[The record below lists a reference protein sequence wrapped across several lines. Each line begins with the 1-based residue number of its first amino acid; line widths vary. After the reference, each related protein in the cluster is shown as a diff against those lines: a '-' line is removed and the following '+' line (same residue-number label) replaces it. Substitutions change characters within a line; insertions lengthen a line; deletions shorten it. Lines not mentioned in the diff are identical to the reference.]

1 MAVRSFNYEEAKN
14 TMKKVQDEAQKVKT
28 YLNKC
33 DSIINDNVGVKNR
46 WSGERATNFKQKWE
60 KASAEFNSFVQLI
73 NKYATKIDDSYRVH
87 KQFDEA
93 SN

>member
-1 MAVRSFNYEEAKN
+1 MSVRSFNYEEAKS

-60 KASAEFNSFVQLI
+60 KASADFDSFVQLI
-73 NKYATKIDDSYRVH
+73 NKYATKIDESYKAH

-93 SN
+93 TN